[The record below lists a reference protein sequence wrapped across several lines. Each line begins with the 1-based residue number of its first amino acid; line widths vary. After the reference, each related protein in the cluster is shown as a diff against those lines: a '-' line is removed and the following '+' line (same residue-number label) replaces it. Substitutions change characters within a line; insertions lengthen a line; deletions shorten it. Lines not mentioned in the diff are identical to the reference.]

1 MYHYC
6 STEVF
11 EKIIVNKKLRLSD
24 ITKSNDFQEIVWT
37 SKHILDMFLRNY
49 NESKCIKLEKPYSK
63 EDFKKLLE
71 ASFED
76 YFESGL
82 YSFPT
87 CCFSEDG
94 DLLSQWRG
102 YADDASGFSIGFNK
116 NALLN
121 LGVFSGSDICNT
133 NTIAFGKITYED
145 NMYFVD
151 QSAKDCLKDLKREK
165 SIDGNKSDLLPKQKT
180 IIDKWMLTLLRSAL
194 YVKNPFFKE
203 EKEWRLTY
211 CWNTNSCPKNVQ
223 ITNNLLLTKIDFYVR
238 ENNIVPYVDLDFSRQ
253 EHFVKEIIIGP
264 KCKVTK
270 ENIKYF
276 LKLNGIGDCEVKKSI
291 GTYR

>member
-6 STEVF
+6 SAEVF

-24 ITKSNDFQEIVWT
+24 ITKSNDSQEIAWT
-37 SKHILDMFLRNY
+37 SKHILDVFLKNY
-49 NESKCIKLEKPYSK
+49 NESKCIKLEKLCSK

-145 NMYFVD
+145 NMFFVD
-151 QSAKDCLKDLKREK
+151 QCAKDCLKDLKREK

-180 IIDKWMLTLLRSAL
+180 IMDRWMLTLLRLSL
-194 YVKNPFFKE
+194 YVKNPFFSE
-203 EKEWRLTY
+203 EKEWRLLY
-211 CWNTNSCPKNVQ
+211 CWNTNSCSEKLQ
-223 ITNNLLLTKIDFYVR
+223 ITNKLLLTEINFYVR
-238 ENNIVPYVDLDFSRQ
+238 ENSIVPYVDLDFNKQ
-253 EHFVKEIIIGP
+253 KHFIEKVTIGP
-264 KCKVTK
+264 KCKAT
-270 ENIKYF
+270 EDEISYF